1 MEGTGRFWR
10 LHWPKLRVKDY
21 RLFLRAIQINDRAK
35 GFNPLTDSPQA
46 QSSPS
51 LTPFSLEL
59 SNGVR
64 PFGSRCWGSPSLVP
78 LPARP
83 SRGGD
88 GTLSGA
94 RGLGGETTALEP
106 QAAIPAPR
114 TDVVAEDAGRLK
126 PRVLRIE
133 RHVGVCG

>member
-1 MEGTGRFWR
+1 MEGTRRFWR
-10 LHWPKLRVKDY
+10 LHWPKLRVKDK

-35 GFNPLTDSPQA
+35 GYNPLTDRPPSPEL
-46 QSSPS
+46 SF
-51 LTPFSLEL
+51 LTPFFLEL

-78 LPARP
+78 LPDRP

-88 GTLSGA
+88 GTLGGA
-94 RGLGGETTALEP
+94 GGLGGETTTLEP

>member
-51 LTPFSLEL
+51 LTLFSRA
-59 SNGVR
+59 VQ
-64 PFGSRCWGSPSLVP
+64 WGQ
-78 LPARP
+78 
-83 SRGGD
+83 
-88 GTLSGA
+88 T
-94 RGLGGETTALEP
+94 
-106 QAAIPAPR
+106 
-114 TDVVAEDAGRLK
+114 
-126 PRVLRIE
+126 LRISVLGFPKLSASSSSTLPG
-133 RHVGVCG
+133 RGWNFKWCKRPRWGDYRA